1 MTGSLQIKNNKYYAV
16 INLYIDGK
24 RKQKWICTD
33 LDVKGNKTRAEKF
46 LREQIVALECKSGI
60 VNSDILF
67 SDYVKIWLEQVKNS
81 VDNITFQ
88 GYEQL
93 ANSHIIP
100 YFKHKKTRLQDVKKE
115 TLQAYIDEKS
125 KSGRLDNKGGLSAK
139 SLKLHRNILNQTLK
153 EALKSGLISVNP
165 CQWVK
170 LPQIQRRE
178 PTFYTAE
185 QIEKLL
191 LAISEDS
198 TFYLLV
204 KLTATYGLRRS
215 EVLGLMWDSID
226 FVNDTLQIA
235 HTVVKVNSTV
245 CKNKTKNASSYRS
258 FPLIDEIKQLL
269 LAERK
274 KQTQNRKEFGKEYI
288 QSPYVFVWDNGK
300 PFATEYV
307 SQHFKRLL
315 EWNNLPHI
323 RFHDLRHSCASI
335 LLSRGFTL
343 KDVQEW
349 LGHSDITLTAN
360 IYGHLDIER
369 KKAIADTMANILA

>member
-16 INLYIDGK
+16 INLYVNGK
-24 RKQKWICTD
+24 RKQKWICSD

-81 VDNITFQ
+81 VDSITFQ

-100 YFKHKKTRLQDVKKE
+100 YFEQKKTRLQDVKKE

-191 LAISEDS
+191 SAIIGDS

-215 EVLGLMWDSID
+215 EVLGLMWNSID
-226 FVNDTLQIA
+226 FENDTLQIA

-245 CKNKTKNASSYRS
+245 CKDKTKNASSYRS

>member
-81 VDNITFQ
+81 VDSITFQ

-100 YFKHKKTRLQDVKKE
+100 YFEQKKTRLQDVKKE
-115 TLQAYIDEKS
+115 ILQAYIDEKS

-191 LAISEDS
+191 SAIIGDS

-215 EVLGLMWDSID
+215 EVLGLMWNSID
-226 FVNDTLQIA
+226 FENDTLQIA

-245 CKNKTKNASSYRS
+245 CKDKTKNASSYRS

-323 RFHDLRHSCASI
+323 RFHDLRHNCASI

>member
-226 FVNDTLQIA
+226 FENDTLQIA

>member
-16 INLYIDGK
+16 IKLYIDGK

-226 FVNDTLQIA
+226 FENDTLQIA

-369 KKAIADTMANILA
+369 KKAIANTMANILA

>member
-16 INLYIDGK
+16 INLYVHGK
-24 RKQKWICTD
+24 RKQKWICSD

-46 LREQIVALECKSGI
+46 LREQIFALECKEGI

-67 SDYVKIWLEQVKNS
+67 SEYVKIWLEQVKNS

-100 YFKHKKTRLQDVKKE
+100 YFEQKKTRLQDVKKE

-125 KSGRLDNKGGLSAK
+125 KSGGLDNKGGLSAK

-178 PTFYTAE
+178 PTFYSAE

-191 LAISEDS
+191 SVIDDDS

-215 EVLGLMWDSID
+215 EVLGLMWNSID
-226 FVNDTLQIA
+226 FENDTLQIA

-245 CKNKTKNASSYRS
+245 CKDKTKNASSYRS
-258 FPLIDEIKQLL
+258 FPLINEIKQLL

>member
-81 VDNITFQ
+81 VDSITFQ

-100 YFKHKKTRLQDVKKE
+100 YFEQKKTRLQDVKKE

-191 LAISEDS
+191 SAIIGDS

-215 EVLGLMWDSID
+215 EVLGLMWNSID
-226 FVNDTLQIA
+226 FENDTLQIA

>member
-46 LREQIVALECKSGI
+46 LREQIATFECKENVI
-60 VNSDILF
+60 KSDVLF
-67 SDYVKIWLEQVKNS
+67 SDYVKKWLEQVENS
-81 VDNITFQ
+81 VDGITFQ

-100 YFKHKKTRLQDVKKE
+100 YFKEKNIRLQDVKKE

-125 KSGRLDNKGGLSAK
+125 KSGRLDKKGGLSAK

-153 EALKSGLISVNP
+153 EALKSDLIPVNP

-170 LPQIQRRE
+170 LPQVQRRE

-191 LAISEDS
+191 SAISDDS

-215 EVLGLMWDSID
+215 EVLGLMWKSID
-226 FVNDTLQIA
+226 FESNTLQIS

-245 CKNKTKNASSYRS
+245 YKDKTKNASSYRL

-269 LAERK
+269 ISEK
-274 KQTQNRKEFGKEYI
+274 EKQLQNQKEFGKRYI
-288 QSPYVFVWDNGK
+288 SSPYIFVWDDGK
-300 PFATEYV
+300 PYATEYV

-315 EWNNLPHI
+315 EWNDLPHI

-369 KKAIADTMANILA
+369 KKAIADTMANVLL

>member
-191 LAISEDS
+191 SAISEDS

-215 EVLGLMWDSID
+215 EVLGLMWNSID
-226 FVNDTLQIA
+226 FENDTLQIA

-245 CKNKTKNASSYRS
+245 CKDKTKNASSYRS

-288 QSPYVFVWDNGK
+288 QNPYVFVWDNGK

-360 IYGHLDIER
+360 MYGHLDIER

>member
-24 RKQKWICTD
+24 RKQKWICTN

-100 YFKHKKTRLQDVKKE
+100 YFKQKKTRLQDVKKE

-178 PTFYTAE
+178 QTFYTAE

-191 LAISEDS
+191 SAIIGDS

-215 EVLGLMWDSID
+215 EVLGLMWNSID
-226 FVNDTLQIA
+226 FENDTLQIA

-245 CKNKTKNASSYRS
+245 CKDKTKNASSYRS

>member
-81 VDNITFQ
+81 IDNITFQ

-115 TLQAYIDEKS
+115 TLQVYIDEKS

-178 PTFYTAE
+178 PTFYSAE

-191 LAISEDS
+191 SVINDDS

-215 EVLGLMWDSID
+215 EVLGLMWNSID
-226 FVNDTLQIA
+226 FENDTLQIA

-245 CKNKTKNASSYRS
+245 CKDKTKNASSYRS
-258 FPLIDEIKQLL
+258 FPLINEIKQLL

-274 KQTQNRKEFGKEYI
+274 KQTQNHKEFGKEYI

>member
-100 YFKHKKTRLQDVKKE
+100 YFEQKKTRLQDVKKE

-191 LAISEDS
+191 SAIIGDS

-215 EVLGLMWDSID
+215 EVLGLMWNSID
-226 FVNDTLQIA
+226 FENDTLQIA

>member
-16 INLYIDGK
+16 INLYIDSK

-191 LAISEDS
+191 SAISEDS

-226 FVNDTLQIA
+226 FENDTLQIA

>member
-191 LAISEDS
+191 SAISEDS

-215 EVLGLMWDSID
+215 EVLGLMWNSID
-226 FVNDTLQIA
+226 FENDTLQIA

-245 CKNKTKNASSYRS
+245 CKDKTKNASSYRS

-288 QSPYVFVWDNGK
+288 QNPYVFVWDNGK

>member
-33 LDVKGNKTRAEKF
+33 LDLKGNKTRAEKF

-191 LAISEDS
+191 SAISEDS

-215 EVLGLMWDSID
+215 EVLGLMWNSID
-226 FVNDTLQIA
+226 FENDTLQIA

-245 CKNKTKNASSYRS
+245 CKDKTKNASSYRS

>member
-81 VDNITFQ
+81 VDSITFQ

-100 YFKHKKTRLQDVKKE
+100 YFEQKKTRLQDVKKE

-191 LAISEDS
+191 SAIIGDS

-215 EVLGLMWDSID
+215 EVLGLMWNSID
-226 FVNDTLQIA
+226 FENDTLQIA

-274 KQTQNRKEFGKEYI
+274 KQTKNRKEFGKEYI

>member
-67 SDYVKIWLEQVKNS
+67 SDYMKIWLEQVKNS

-191 LAISEDS
+191 SAISEDS

-215 EVLGLMWDSID
+215 EVLGLMWNSID
-226 FVNDTLQIA
+226 FENDTLQIA

-245 CKNKTKNASSYRS
+245 CKDKTKNASSYRS

-288 QSPYVFVWDNGK
+288 QNPYVFVWDNGK

>member
-191 LAISEDS
+191 SAISEDS

-226 FVNDTLQIA
+226 FENDTLQIA

>member
-81 VDNITFQ
+81 VDSITFQ

-100 YFKHKKTRLQDVKKE
+100 YFEQKKTRLQDVKKE

-191 LAISEDS
+191 SAIIGDS

-215 EVLGLMWDSID
+215 EVLGLMWNSID
-226 FVNDTLQIA
+226 FENDTLQIA

-274 KQTQNRKEFGKEYI
+274 KQTQNRKEFVKEYI